1 MTPLTIS
8 ADVQEEHQANGD
20 AGQRDTHSMKAWLL
34 SRIEETPLLSIEG
47 CLALTKSQVWAQ
59 CEFFAPTGSHKDRM
73 YLYIIQQLEREK
85 RITPRTTLIDYSSGN
100 GGAALAFVAR
110 LLGYEAVV
118 VRPEGMSF
126 GKAAQITAL
135 GARLIETPKAQ
146 GVEGAIQGAREIAR
160 ALGDRCYLIDQ
171 GELSYN
177 SEAYGA
183 LGKRMAETLKSQA
196 IAPDYFICSIGTG
209 GTFTGIARELKRAF
223 PMIRCIAVDIE
234 GQTMLSHTFGG
245 HVLSSQGHT
254 LEGISVGK
262 IFSQVDTDLI
272 DNFIV
277 VKQSEA
283 TEACRLMWLDTQ
295 ILAGFSSG
303 ANMAAISKLPTGCA
317 VTVFFDSVWKYF
329 DNAEMFSRPMRD
341 RKSSLY
347 QVLDWLQYL
356 RS

>member
-1 MTPLTIS
+1 MMPSTIS
-8 ADVQEEHQANGD
+8 DDLQDAEDANGRASQPD
-20 AGQRDTHSMKAWLL
+20 DHSMRAWLL

-47 CLALTKSQVWAQ
+47 FHSLTKSQVWAQ

-73 YLYIIQQLEREK
+73 YMHIIQQLERK
-85 RITPRTTLIDYSSGN
+85 KLITHKTTLIDYSSGN
-100 GGAALAFVAR
+100 GGAALAFVAK
-110 LLGYEAVV
+110 LLGYEAVI

-146 GVEGAIQGAREIAR
+146 GVEGAIQGARELAKS
-160 ALGDRCYLIDQ
+160 LGDRCYLIDQ

-177 SEAYGA
+177 SEAYDA
-183 LGKRMAETLKSQA
+183 LGKRMGETLKQRGVE
-196 IAPDYFICSIGTG
+196 PNYFICSIGTG
-209 GTFTGIARELKRAF
+209 GTFSGIAKQLKRIF
-223 PMIRCIAVDIE
+223 PGIRCIAVDIE

-245 HVLSSQGHT
+245 HVLSSQGHL

-272 DNFIV
+272 DDFIV
-277 VKQSEA
+277 IKQSEA
-283 TEACRLMWLDTQ
+283 IEACRLLWLKTQ

-303 ANMAAISKLPTGCA
+303 ANMAAISKLPAGCA

-329 DNAEMFSRPMRD
+329 DNSEMFLRPMRD
-341 RKSSLY
+341 RRSSLY

-356 RS
+356 ES